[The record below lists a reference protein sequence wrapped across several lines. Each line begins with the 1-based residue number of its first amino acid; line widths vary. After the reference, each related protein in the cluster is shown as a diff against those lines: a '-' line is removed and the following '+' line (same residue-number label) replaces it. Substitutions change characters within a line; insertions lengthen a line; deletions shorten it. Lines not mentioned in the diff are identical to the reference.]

1 MDDMPGELY
10 DHREIFNKEA
20 DATDVV
26 EVGQRRIR
34 GTIDSDDGDEVYAAK
49 KVTRAQMD
57 ESSEDAEDD
66 ESGESGASDE
76 EFVSDD
82 NDEMEDVSDDGE
94 SEDAVATAKKRILT
108 SEQ

>member
-57 ESSEDAEDD
+57 ESSEDEEDD

-76 EFVSDD
+76 EFVSD
-82 NDEMEDVSDDGE
+82 EDVSDDGE

-108 SEQ
+108 SEQQ

>member
-1 MDDMPGELY
+1 M
-10 DHREIFNKEA
+10 
-20 DATDVV
+20 V

-34 GTIDSDDGDEVYAAK
+34 GTIDSDDGDDIYAAK
-49 KVTRAQMD
+49 KVTRGQMD

-82 NDEMEDVSDDGE
+82 NDEMEDVSDDDE
-94 SEDAVATAKKRILT
+94 SEEAVVTAKKRILT
-108 SEQ
+108 SE